1 MKLILIFL
9 NIMNNLKSEKLKEYK
24 HKISSNYES
33 KNISENSFSKTKT
46 RVSQICYTVPS
57 EESTLNTR
65 TNVLKEKKK
74 FILYEELYQNNF
86 INLFNNLNK
95 AFESLEHIIIN
106 DNNNNVENE
115 ESSGINSFSCKICNI
130 DIKEKEFI
138 NKSIINNTKGRD
150 KSKSISI
157 PKLNFNRIFE
167 YYQNENVKIIET
179 QIEKMHKNLMK
190 HHHKHHHHNHLQ
202 MKDDNY
208 DNEIVNKN

>member
-1 MKLILIFL
+1 MNLLLIFL
-9 NIMNNLKSEKLKEYK
+9 KIMNNLKNEKFKDYR
-24 HKISSNYES
+24 HKISANLDN
-33 KNISENSFSKTKT
+33 KNISENSFSQKKT
-46 RVSQICYTVPS
+46 RGSQICCPLPS
-57 EESTLNTR
+57 EERTLNTR
-65 TNVLKEKKK
+65 SNMVNEKKK
-74 FILYEELYQNNF
+74 CLLYQELYQNHF
-86 INLFNNLNK
+86 INLFDNLNK
-95 AFESLEHIIIN
+95 AFESLEQIIIN

>member
-1 MKLILIFL
+1 
-9 NIMNNLKSEKLKEYK
+9 MNNLKSEKLKEYK
-24 HKISSNYES
+24 HKISSNYET

-115 ESSGINSFSCKICNI
+115 ESSDNNSFSSKNCNI
-130 DIKEKEFI
+130 VTKEKEFNSKNGIIKKI
-138 NKSIINNTKGRD
+138 NVIKGKE

-157 PKLNFNRIFE
+157 PKLNFNRIYE
-167 YYQNENVKIIET
+167 YYQNENVRIIET
-179 QIEKMHKNLMK
+179 QIDKIHKNLMK
-190 HHHKHHHHNHLQ
+190 HHHKHHHHNNHHK
-202 MKDDNY
+202 KDDNN
-208 DNEIVNKN
+208 DNEIINKN